1 MIGGHTSS
9 TTSKT
14 IAKLDSI
21 SHEWTKAGDLV
32 AGRSSHNAIFDG
44 SNIIVVGGDAGKGVS
59 FNTEKCTIAGDKVT
73 CIEQDPALVNYYKY
87 PELFLVEE
95 GYCKEILS
103 L

>member
-21 SHEWTKAGDLV
+21 WFEWSKAGDLIQ
-32 AGRSSHNAIFDG
+32 GRHGHNALFDG
-44 SNIIVVGGDAGKGVS
+44 TDLIVVGGYVS
-59 FNTEKCTIAGDKVT
+59 GAAAKTEKCPIFEGKVT
-73 CIEQDPALVNYYKY
+73 CVEQDPAINNYSYY
-87 PELFLVEE
+87 PELFLVEN
-95 GYCKEILS
+95 GYCKEWPS